1 MNHTI
6 EDSKFKGLEICF
18 ATLQNDPKNKY
29 SKYAIFNGKDRN
41 AKLEIGIEPGMVIT
55 TKTIMSQTLE
65 EELKLKILEKQK
77 DRKTEKQLK
86 KQRDNDPVM
95 E

>member
-1 MNHTI
+1 MNRTI

-41 AKLEIGIEPGMVIT
+41 AKLEIGVDLGMVIT
-55 TKTIMSQTLE
+55 VKTIMDENLE
-65 EELKLKILEKQK
+65 DKIKLQIKKQQEERKTQKQVDKQK
-77 DRKTEKQLK
+77 DSIR
-86 KQRDNDPVM
+86 
-95 E
+95 